1 MIKFNKE
8 TLIELAGLGAGAAG
22 SAYVKQKLLTKTD
35 AAGNVTS
42 VFGDGTYASYLTD
55 LSPVVIGLLLQG
67 QKGFVKEAGKGMIA
81 ESVGSLIKK
90 QIGLAG
96 VDSPLMGYNEAP
108 EMPSNPSAP
117 LMGYSAGDSY
127 DYNSVEA
134 GEIGY

>member
-8 TLIELAGLGAGAAG
+8 TLVELAGLGAGAAG
-22 SAYVKQKLLTKTD
+22 SAYVKQKLLTKAD
-35 AAGNVTS
+35 GTS
-42 VFGDGTYASYLTD
+42 VFGSSQTASILTD
-55 LSPVVIGLLLQG
+55 ATPVVVGLFLQG
-67 QKGFVKEAGKGMIA
+67 QSGFLKEAGKGMIA
-81 ESVGSLIKK
+81 ESVGSLIKA

-96 VDSPLMGYNEAP
+96 VDSPLMGYSEAP

>member
-8 TLIELAGLGAGAAG
+8 TLVELAGLGAGAAG
-22 SAYVKQKLLTKTD
+22 SAYVKQKLLTKD
-35 AAGNVTS
+35 DGTS
-42 VFGDGTYASYLTD
+42 VFGAGNTAGILTD
-55 LSPVVIGLLLQG
+55 VTPVVVGLFLQG
-67 QKGFVKEAGKGMIA
+67 QSGFLKEAGKGMIA

-96 VDSPLMGYNEAP
+96 VDSPLMGYSEAP

>member
-22 SAYVKQKLLTKTD
+22 SAYVKQKLLTKAD
-35 AAGNVTS
+35 GTS
-42 VFGDGTYASYLTD
+42 VFGDSQTASILTD
-55 LSPVVIGLLLQG
+55 ATPVVIGLLLQG

-96 VDSPLMGYNEAP
+96 TDQVLLSGYGSEGPATGDAV
-108 EMPSNPSAP
+108 AP
-117 LMGYSAGDSY
+117 LMGYSDTT
-127 DYNSVEA
+127 DYNSYSSGEA
-134 GEIGY
+134 EF

>member
-8 TLIELAGLGAGAAG
+8 TLVELAGLGAGAAG
-22 SAYVKQKLLTKTD
+22 SAYVKQKLLTKAD
-35 AAGNVTS
+35 GTS
-42 VFGDGTYASYLTD
+42 VFGSSQTASILTD
-55 LSPVVIGLLLQG
+55 ATPVVVGLFLQG
-67 QKGFVKEAGKGMIA
+67 QKGFLKEAGKGMIA
-81 ESVGSLIKK
+81 ESVGSLIKA

>member
-8 TLIELAGLGAGAAG
+8 TLVELAGLGAGAAG
-22 SAYVKQKLLTKTD
+22 SAYVKQKLLTKAD
-35 AAGNVTS
+35 GTS
-42 VFGDGTYASYLTD
+42 VFGSSQTASILTD
-55 LSPVVIGLLLQG
+55 ATPVVVGLFLQG
-67 QKGFVKEAGKGMIA
+67 QSGFLKEAGKGMIA
-81 ESVGSLIKK
+81 ESVGSLIKA

-96 VDSPLMGYNEAP
+96 VDSPLMGYSDMTSDNT
-108 EMPSNPSAP
+108 PSPSAP

>member
-8 TLIELAGLGAGAAG
+8 TLVELAGLGAGAAG
-22 SAYVKQKLLTKTD
+22 SAYVKQKLLTKED
-35 AAGNVTS
+35 GTS
-42 VFGDGTYASYLTD
+42 VFGSSQTAGILTD
-55 LSPVVIGLLLQG
+55 VTPVVVGLFLQG
-67 QKGFVKEAGKGMIA
+67 QSGFIKEAGKGMIA

>member
-8 TLIELAGLGAGAAG
+8 TLVELAGLGAGAAG
-22 SAYVKQKLLTKTD
+22 SAYVKQKLLTKAD
-35 AAGNVTS
+35 GTS
-42 VFGDGTYASYLTD
+42 VFGSSQTASILTD
-55 LSPVVIGLLLQG
+55 ATPVVVGLFLQG
-67 QKGFVKEAGKGMIA
+67 QSGFLKEAGKGMIA
-81 ESVGSLIKK
+81 ESVGSLIKA

-108 EMPSNPSAP
+108 EMTSNPSAP

>member
-22 SAYVKQKLLTKTD
+22 SAYVKQKLLTKAD
-35 AAGNVTS
+35 GTS
-42 VFGDGTYASYLTD
+42 VFGAGSSAPILTD
-55 LSPVVIGLLLQG
+55 VTPVVVGLFLQG
-67 QKGFVKEAGKGMIA
+67 QSGFLKEAGKGMIA

-96 VDSPLMGYNEAP
+96 VDSPLMGYNDMTAENT
-108 EMPSNPSAP
+108 PSPSAP

-127 DYNSVEA
+127 DYTAGEA
-134 GEIGY
+134 GEINY

>member
-8 TLIELAGLGAGAAG
+8 TLVELAGLGAGAAG
-22 SAYVKQKLLTKTD
+22 SAYVKQKLLTKAD
-35 AAGNVTS
+35 GTS
-42 VFGDGTYASYLTD
+42 VFGAGASAPILTD
-55 LSPVVIGLLLQG
+55 AAPVVIGLFLQG
-67 QKGFVKEAGKGMIA
+67 QSGFLKEAGKGMIA
-81 ESVGSLIKK
+81 ESVGSFIKS
-90 QIGLAG
+90 QFPTLGLAG

-108 EMPSNPSAP
+108 EMTSNPSAP

>member
-8 TLIELAGLGAGAAG
+8 TLVELAGLGAGAAG
-22 SAYVKQKLLTKTD
+22 SAYVKQKLLTKAD
-35 AAGNVTS
+35 GTS
-42 VFGDGTYASYLTD
+42 VFGSSQTASILTD
-55 LSPVVIGLLLQG
+55 ATPVVVGLFLQG
-67 QKGFVKEAGKGMIA
+67 QSGFLKEAGKGMIA
-81 ESVGSLIKK
+81 ESVGSLIKA

-108 EMPSNPSAP
+108 EMPTNPSAP